1 MWIMTT
7 FGFFSVVEK
16 EEDRGTKF
24 VTVRARVRRDLE
36 SLLKRSPFFNA
47 KSIVASRPGGV
58 DDYRFRARVDRN
70 ELASVIFEALVE
82 IDYENFKSSVLSKQ
96 GKERAAIYNNVWY
109 DLLRLQQHGAAVE
122 KTGASLFG

>member
-82 IDYENFKSSVLSKQ
+82 IDYDNFKDAVQHRQ
-96 GKERAAIYNNVWY
+96 GQQRSMLYTRVWAN
-109 DLLRLQQHGAAVE
+109 LLQLQPQAGDRFPLLH
-122 KTGASLFG
+122 SFGV